1 MKKSVVVYVALVIAV
16 AFSGCGPKSP
26 SGIVMQGAQSLHLN
40 PPPDGFD
47 RLVICRPWKFTSGGV
62 YSAFLI
68 NNTPA
73 AVFRS
78 GCAYF
83 NVKSGKHLVAV
94 KVTDYDGSAWG
105 SNGNEII
112 VDTRK
117 SRQTIILF
125 DGSKGKL
132 KEADPGFP
140 LHTMTAYEPKNPLI
154 TTVHANKND
163 NIKVVKN
170 KKQEMKEQAMILK
183 YKETIA
189 SYIQKKD
196 YSGLKTYVNQT
207 PGASRYIPD
216 YKLRLLFIGPERFQ
230 VGDIINYKKKN
241 MSDLLLAAKIRSS
254 KTPYKQFSME
264 EIVML
269 QEYKISDTLIAAMLE
284 VTTEIE
290 KEMARDEKQRK
301 LLESQRTFAQK
312 EPQAYSQSAAS
323 PGATLATE
331 LGQEVG
337 KQVIK
342 GILDS
347 IF

>member
-1 MKKSVVVYVALVIAV
+1 
-16 AFSGCGPKSP
+16 
-26 SGIVMQGAQSLHLN
+26 MQGAQALHLN

-68 NNTPA
+68 NDTPA
-73 AVFRS
+73 VVFRS

-83 NVKSGKHLVAV
+83 NVKSGKHLIKV
-94 KVTDYDGSAWG
+94 KITDYDGNAWG
-105 SNGNEII
+105 RHGNELI
-112 VDTRK
+112 VDTQK
-117 SRQTIILF
+117 KRQTIVLF
-125 DGSKGKL
+125 DAPKGKL

-140 LHTMTAYEPKNPLI
+140 LHAMTAYEPKNPLI
-154 TTVHANKND
+154 RTVHTAEVHHTE
-163 NIKVVKN
+163 VVEN
-170 KKQEMKEQAMILK
+170 KKQEMEEQAVILK
-183 YKETIA
+183 YQETIA
-189 SYIQKKD
+189 GYINKKD
-196 YSGLKTYVNQT
+196 YAGLKTYVNQT

-216 YKLRLLFIGPERFQ
+216 YKLRLLFIGPEKFQ

-254 KTPYKQFSME
+254 KTPYRQFSME

-269 QEYKISDTLIAAMLE
+269 QEYNISDTLIAAMLE

-301 LLESQRTFAQK
+301 FLVSQRAFAQN
-312 EPQAYSQSAAS
+312 EQQASATSSSS
-323 PGATLATE
+323 PGKTLASE

-342 GILDS
+342 GILDN

>member
-1 MKKSVVVYVALVIAV
+1 MKKGVAVYIVLVMALV
-16 AFSGCGPKSP
+16 FSGCGPKSP
-26 SGIVMQGAQSLHLN
+26 SGVVMQGAQSLHLN

-47 RLVICRPWKFTSGGV
+47 RLVICRSWKFQSGGA

-68 NNTPA
+68 DNTPA
-73 AVFRS
+73 VVFKS

-83 NVKSGKHLVAV
+83 NVKSGKHLITA
-94 KVTDYDGSAWG
+94 KIGDYDQGTW
-105 SNGNEII
+105 GNELV
-112 VDTRK
+112 VDTRN
-117 SRQTIILF
+117 SRQTIVLF
-125 DGSKGKL
+125 DAPKRKL
-132 KEADPGFP
+132 KVADPGFP
-140 LHTMTAYEPKNPLI
+140 LQSMTAYEPENPI
-154 TTVHANKND
+154 IKTIYTTESD
-163 NIKVVKN
+163 NIRVVEN
-170 KKQEMKEQAMILK
+170 RKQEMKQQAMILE
-183 YKETIA
+183 YQETIA
-189 SYIQKKD
+189 SYIKKED

-207 PGASRYIPD
+207 PRASRYIPD
-216 YKLRLLFIGPERFQ
+216 YKLRLLFIGPEKFQ

-241 MSDLLLAAKIRSS
+241 MSDMLLAAKIRSS

-269 QEYKISDTLIAAMLE
+269 QEYNISDTLIAAMLE

-301 LLESQRTFAQK
+301 YLESQRTFAQM
-312 EPQAYSQSAAS
+312 EPQPYSQSATS
-323 PGATLATE
+323 PGVTLASE

-342 GILDS
+342 GILDN